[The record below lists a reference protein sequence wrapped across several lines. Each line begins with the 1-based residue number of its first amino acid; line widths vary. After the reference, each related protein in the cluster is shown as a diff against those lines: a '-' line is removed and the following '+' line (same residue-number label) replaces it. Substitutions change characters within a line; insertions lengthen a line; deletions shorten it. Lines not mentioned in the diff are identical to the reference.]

1 MPYQAFTYSAKTEY
15 VFTQDAAAALKEQ
28 LLRIR
33 PEKLFVLAS
42 PRAFAI
48 VSPVLEELGQS
59 YYLKSGCMPNP
70 TASFV
75 NGCAE
80 ELTANGCDF
89 LLGVGGGSTIDAL
102 KATAILAANPTAGG
116 VWDYISSASEPENPA
131 LPVGLVVTIPSTG
144 SESNS
149 SAVISNEALG
159 EKTIYTND
167 NLYPVFSIASPALT
181 YTLPAGQTAAGA
193 ADILSHLLETYL
205 HGDTGVELSDNLL
218 LGAMEAVVK
227 YAPISLAQP
236 DNYDARANL
245 LWASYLA
252 MNRVFAVGHSENW
265 ISHMVEHTISAKF
278 DMTHGAGMAI
288 VLPAYIKTL
297 PGAAIAA
304 RLEQLS
310 EKVFGAPG
318 VPAHEALK
326 RFFSDLNLPATLA
339 EAGIHPT
346 ENDLME
352 CAQKSVPWGPCTV
365 EGLGDFTEESA
376 LALLR
381 SIC

>member
-1 MPYQAFTYSAKTEY
+1 MSYQAFTYSAKTEY

-28 LLRIR
+28 LGRIR

-42 PRAFAI
+42 PRAFSV
-48 VSPVLEELGQS
+48 VSPVLEELEQP

-70 TASFV
+70 TTAFV
-75 NGCAE
+75 DGCVE
-80 ELTANGCDF
+80 ELTANDCDF

-102 KATAILAANPTAGG
+102 KATALLAANPTPGG
-116 VWDYISSASEPENPA
+116 VWDYISCSVQPESPA

-144 SESNS
+144 SESNC
-149 SAVISNEALG
+149 SAVISHDALG

-167 NLYPVFSIASPALT
+167 TLYPVFAIASPALT

-193 ADILSHLLETYL
+193 VDILSHLLETYL
-205 HGDTGVELSDNLL
+205 HGDAGVELSDNLL

-227 YAPISLAQP
+227 YAPISLREP

-265 ISHMVEHTISAKF
+265 ISHMVEHTISAKY
-278 DMTHGAGMAI
+278 DLTHGAGMAI
-288 VLPAYIKTL
+288 VLPAYIRTL
-297 PGAAIAA
+297 SGTAIEM

-310 EKVFGAPG
+310 EKVFHVPG
-318 VPAHEALK
+318 VPAYEALK
-326 RFFSDLNLPATLA
+326 RFFVNLNLPTTLA
-339 EAGIHPT
+339 EAGIYPA

-352 CAQKSVPWGPCTV
+352 CARKSVPWGPCTV
-365 EGLGDFTEESA
+365 EGLGDFTEGSA
-376 LALLR
+376 LTLLR